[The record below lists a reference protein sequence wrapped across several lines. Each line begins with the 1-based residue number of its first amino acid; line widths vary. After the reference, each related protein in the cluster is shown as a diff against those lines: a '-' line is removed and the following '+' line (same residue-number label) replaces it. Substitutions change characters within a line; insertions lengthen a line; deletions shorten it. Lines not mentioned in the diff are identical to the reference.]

1 MTDYWREARDAR
13 TDDPNRPGFRIS
25 HVETDD
31 GGFLFVPDELL
42 VSGAAADLLPVLQ
55 GPEYIELTDTSPGL
69 SATTVRWFSYGGPVP
84 LLDHVAALQADARG
98 AAPAAGV
105 DPDACRVTPHY
116 VMSGEPWIY
125 KGGPFDQVRPAE
137 PWSSGPL
144 PVPLSAP
151 HVAVL
156 DTGIPIETPGGG
168 MARLRVDPEE
178 DVDRLWP
185 PGQDGPSFGAEAG
198 HGAFIA
204 GLVNRMT
211 SSQAGIV
218 ALRVLDTDGY
228 GTEVMVVD
236 GLHRLRAAHPTIGV
250 INLSLGTRT
259 DGLAPIG
266 LTEAIEA
273 WPTSTVFVA
282 AAGNCGVTDLPYWPA
297 AIGRVVAV
305 AAIGW
310 NGGSPEPAPFSNTGD
325 WVDLC
330 TDGVSV
336 LSIHSFGRVPIDSA
350 SFDLIEGWVRWSGTS
365 FAAPIVAAEIARRM
379 VERNIGAGAALRS
392 LLADLPDAS
401 AVSPALRGFGRLYD
415 PRQSV
420 GIDPTSP

>member
-1 MTDYWREARDAR
+1 MTDFWRELRDAR
-13 TDDPNRPGFRIS
+13 SDDPNRPGFRIS
-25 HVETDD
+25 NVDGDD
-31 GGFLFVPDELL
+31 GGFMFVPDELL

-55 GPEYIELTDTSPGL
+55 DPEYTELTDTSPGL
-69 SATTVRWFSYGGPVP
+69 SATAVRWFSYSGAVP
-84 LLDHVAALQADARG
+84 LLDHVAALQADARN
-98 AAPAAGV
+98 AAPGAGV
-105 DPDACRVTPHY
+105 DPDTCRVTPHY

-125 KGGPFDQVRPAE
+125 KGGPFDEVRPAE

-144 PVPLSAP
+144 MLAISGP

-168 MARLRVDPEE
+168 MARLRMDPDE

-198 HGAFIA
+198 HGGFIA

-236 GLHRLRAAHPTIGV
+236 GLHRLRAAHPTVGV

-282 AAGNCGVTDLPYWPA
+282 AAGNCGV
-297 AIGRVVAV
+297 
-305 AAIGW
+305 
-310 NGGSPEPAPFSNTGD
+310 
-325 WVDLC
+325 
-330 TDGVSV
+330 
-336 LSIHSFGRVPIDSA
+336 
-350 SFDLIEGWVRWSGTS
+350 
-365 FAAPIVAAEIARRM
+365 
-379 VERNIGAGAALRS
+379 
-392 LLADLPDAS
+392 ADLPVLAS
-401 AVSPALRGFGRLYD
+401 CHRSGRGGGGHRVERRRTRAGAVQQHRCLGRRLHRRRERAQRPLLRPGADRQRFLRPDRGMGALERHVVRRPHRCRRDRAPHGRAERGGGRCPAEP
-415 PRQSV
+415 PRRPS
-420 GIDPTSP
+420 